1 MPTVSDS
8 ATKPK
13 RLGVFGGSFD
23 PVHWGHLLLAET
35 CREECSLDEVW
46 LLPCG
51 QPPHKPVGTLTA
63 GRLRAEMLE
72 LAVAGDPRFGV
83 CRIELDRSGP
93 SFTVDTL
100 RQLQAEDATRELYF
114 LLGADSLIDLPK
126 WREPHMILELATV
139 VAVNRGHQSPPDW
152 ATLEQRLGPLV
163 RDRVKVVTMPAID
176 ISATEL
182 RERVRTG
189 RSLRFRVPRA
199 VEAYIRQHG
208 MYERVKGEES
218 Q

>member
-1 MPTVSDS
+1 M
-8 ATKPK
+8 
-13 RLGVFGGSFD
+13 
-23 PVHWGHLLLAET
+23 LAET

-46 LLPCG
+46 FLPCG

-93 SFTVDTL
+93 SYTVDTL
-100 RQLQAEDATRELYF
+100 QQLQAEDATRELFF
-114 LLGADSLIDLPK
+114 LLGADSLHDLPL
-126 WREPHMILELATV
+126 WREPHTILELAVV

-152 ATLEQRLGPLV
+152 TTLEQRLGPIV
-163 RDRVKVVTMPAID
+163 RDRLKLVTMPAID

-199 VEAYIRQHG
+199 VESYIRQHG
-208 MYERVKGEES
+208 LYRTAEAGPS
-218 Q
+218 C